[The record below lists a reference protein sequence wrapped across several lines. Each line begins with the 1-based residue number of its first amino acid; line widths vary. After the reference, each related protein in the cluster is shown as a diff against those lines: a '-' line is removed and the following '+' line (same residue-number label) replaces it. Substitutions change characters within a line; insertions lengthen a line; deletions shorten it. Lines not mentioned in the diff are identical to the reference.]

1 MFEYE
6 VYNSATKE
14 VLFITGHDS
23 IEACVKTGLN
33 PMDWEIITKTEI

>member
-14 VLFITGHDS
+14 TLFITGHDS
-23 IEACVKTGLN
+23 IETCVKAGLD